1 MPMPMIMG
9 FAFGRIWA
17 DRRHV
22 ASADAKNRA
31 GAVMAIGAQYGNP
44 ALGLVLAN
52 EAITSAAK
60 VPDAAAGG
68 TGGGGGGGG
77 GAGAGGG
84 GGGAGK
90 GAAKAGPDTVAT
102 TVSFDQGLART
113 AREVAN
119 SVKSAAKAVETAA
132 KAQTQTANQAMKQL
146 GKGGKPP
153 EKELK

>member
-31 GAVMAIGAQYGNP
+31 GAVMAIGAQCGNP

-52 EAITSAAK
+52 EAISSAAK
-60 VPDAAAGG
+60 GPGATPGGAG
-68 TGGGGGGGG
+68 GGGGGGGG
-77 GAGAGGG
+77 GAGD
-84 GGGAGK
+84 GK
-90 GAAKAGPDTVAT
+90 GAAKAGPNSVAT
-102 TVSFDQGLART
+102 TVSFDQGLAKT

-119 SVKSAAKAVETAA
+119 SVKSAARAVETAA
-132 KAQTQTANQAMKQL
+132 KAQTQTANQAMKRL

-153 EKELK
+153 EEAL